1 MKKRCM
7 ENIDKHCI
15 DNVYNTDMA
24 KSKTDFQVNTRWN
37 EEDLAFVKAKA
48 DRMGWNLSQFIKA
61 AALNV
66 EFTIQMQEELRKP
79 KL

>member
-1 MKKRCM
+1 M
-7 ENIDKHCI
+7 ENINKHCI

-66 EFTIQMQEELRKP
+66 EFTIQMQDELRKP

>member
-1 MKKRCM
+1 M
-7 ENIDKHCI
+7 EKHNENCI
-15 DNVYNTDMA
+15 DIVYTTDMA
-24 KSKTDFQVNTRWN
+24 KTKTDFQVNTRWN

-61 AALNV
+61 AALNA
-66 EFTIQMQEELRKP
+66 EFTIQMQEDLRKP

>member
-1 MKKRCM
+1 M
-7 ENIDKHCI
+7 EKPNKHCI
-15 DNVYNTDMA
+15 DNVYNPLMA
-24 KSKTDFQVNTRWN
+24 RAKTDFQVNTRWN

-48 DRMGWNLSQFIKA
+48 DRLGWNLSQFIKA

-66 EFTIQMQEELRKP
+66 DFTVQMQEELRKP

>member
-7 ENIDKHCI
+7 ENINKHCI

-48 DRMGWNLSQFIKA
+48 DRRGWNLSQFIKA

>member
-1 MKKRCM
+1 M
-7 ENIDKHCI
+7 EKHNENCI
-15 DNVYNTDMA
+15 DIVYTTDMA

-61 AALNV
+61 AALNA
-66 EFTIQMQEELRKP
+66 EFTIQMQEDLRKP